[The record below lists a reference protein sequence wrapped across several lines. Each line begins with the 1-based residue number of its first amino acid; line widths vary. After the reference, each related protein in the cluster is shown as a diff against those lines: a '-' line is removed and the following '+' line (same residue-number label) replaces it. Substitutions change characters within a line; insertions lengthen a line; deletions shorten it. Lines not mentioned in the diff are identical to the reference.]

1 MFIQTEETPNPQ
13 SLKFL
18 PGCTV
23 MGEAE
28 PVSFV
33 QGDLIDKSPFSK
45 KLLEIEGIEGVFL
58 GTDFVTITKNPDAEW
73 LVLKPAVLETL
84 MELFVNNFPI
94 ILCTMDDGVSVSD
107 DKEDPIIR
115 QIKELLDSRIRPAV
129 AQDGGDILFDSFQ
142 EGTVYLKM
150 QGACS
155 GCPSSTATLKSGIE
169 NMLKY
174 YVPEVTEVRQ
184 VGN

>member
-18 PGCTV
+18 PGCAV
-23 MGEAE
+23 MGEAG

-33 QGDLIDKSPFSK
+33 QGDCVDQSPFSK
-45 KLLEIEGIEGVFL
+45 KLLEIEGIAGVFL

-73 LVLKPAVLETL
+73 LVLKPVVLETL

-94 ILCTMDDGVSVSD
+94 ILGIVDSGVSVSD

-129 AQDGGDILFDSFQ
+129 AQDGGYPFRFF
-142 EGTVYLKM
+142 
-150 QGACS
+150 
-155 GCPSSTATLKSGIE
+155 P
-169 NMLKY
+169 
-174 YVPEVTEVRQ
+174 R
-184 VGN
+184 GNCLS